1 MLQLPFEVS
10 AVVALAE
17 RASRLALEWQGRCH
31 TQVKADNTL
40 VTEADRA
47 VEAFLREELSLLA
60 PGYSFLGEEGGLS
73 GDAQAPCWV
82 IDPIDGTTNFVRG
95 VPLWC
100 VSIGLVH
107 ESRPILGVVAV
118 PPQNEILFGAQGQ
131 GAFIRLGDGTQHKL
145 QARDPE
151 VLIQED
157 LIACNTSV
165 EEAVDFSG
173 VPCRLRNFGSLAYHL
188 TLLARGVVCANLA
201 HWHNLYDIAGGMCL
215 CIEAGCEASYL
226 DGSAWDAQIIRGKMR
241 APLLVGAPR
250 CRQVLEQHLSLRVP
264 PLNRGQHSLHAAP
277 QTPQVPGS
285 TPEPSISAGED

>member
-1 MLQLPFEVS
+1 MLQLPFELS
-10 AVVALAE
+10 AVVALCE
-17 RASRLALEWQGRCH
+17 EASRLALEWQGRCA

-40 VTEADRA
+40 VTEADQA
-47 VEAFLREELSLLA
+47 VETFLRERLALLA
-60 PGYSFLGEEGGLS
+60 PGFSFLGEEGGLS
-73 GDAQAPCWV
+73 GNAEAPCWV

-107 ESRPILGVVAV
+107 EHEPILGVVSI
-118 PPQNEILFGAQGQ
+118 PPQNEILWGAKGM
-131 GAFIRLGDGTQHKL
+131 GAHVRLSNGTILPL

-188 TLLARGVVCANLA
+188 TLLARGTVCASLA

-215 CIEAGCEASYL
+215 CIEAGCTAQYL
-226 DGSAWDAQIIRGKMR
+226 DNSPWSADVIRGKVRIPML
-241 APLLVGAPR
+241 AASPR
-250 CRQVLEQHLSLRVP
+250 TLQVLASHLSLREP
-264 PLNRGQHSLHAAP
+264 PLNRGQHSLDVP
-277 QTPQVPGS
+277 PQVLGS
-285 TPEPSISAGED
+285 TPEPEVR

>member
-1 MLQLPFEVS
+1 MLQLPFELS

-17 RASRLALEWQGRCH
+17 AASKLALEWQGRCLA
-31 TQVKADNTL
+31 QVKADNTL

-47 VEAFLREELSLLA
+47 VEAFLHEHLSALA
-60 PGYSFLGEEGGLS
+60 PGFSFLGEESGLS
-73 GDAQAPCWV
+73 GAADAPCWV

-107 ESRPILGVVAV
+107 ESQPILGVVSV
-118 PPQNEILFGAQGQ
+118 PPQNEILYGARGA
-131 GAFIRLGDGTQHKL
+131 GAFIRGADGIERRL

-151 VLIQED
+151 MLIQED

-188 TLLARGVVCANLA
+188 TLLARGVVCGNIA
-201 HWHNLYDIAGGMCL
+201 HWHNLYDIAGGMSLCL
-215 CIEAGCEASYL
+215 EAGCAPKYL
-226 DGSAWDAQIIRGKMR
+226 DGTEWEAQVVRGKMQ
-241 APLLVGAPR
+241 APLLIAAPN
-250 CRQVLEQHLSLRVP
+250 CLQVLGTHLSLREP
-264 PLNRGQHSLHAAP
+264 PLNRGSHSLGA
-277 QTPQVPGS
+277 TPQDSVG
-285 TPEPSISAGED
+285 THSAGED